1 MRRTLVLLIFSLWPA
16 LPQAAAAADAVIP
29 QGDVVVA
36 KTQGAGVILWDV
48 TPSVAAI
55 VAAAGGNDEKMRDL
69 EIDAAKI
76 LLDRLNEMQATS
88 TVEVRVFYQ
97 KIGDVSPI
105 YRANTFGGVE
115 KLFTVRATTKAAS
128 ADEAAWRRQLAS
140 GTLPNAVSAIVTGD
154 LPPQQ

>member
-1 MRRTLVLLIFSLWPA
+1 MRRTLVLLIFSLWQA
-16 LPQAAAAADAVIP
+16 LPQAAAAGAVLP

-36 KTQGAGVILWDV
+36 KTQGGGVILWDV

-55 VAAAGGNDEKMRDL
+55 VAAAGGNEKKVRDL
-69 EIDAAKI
+69 EIDAATI
-76 LLDRLNEMQATS
+76 LLDRLSEMRATS

-97 KIGDVSPI
+97 KTGDVSPI

-115 KLFTVRATTKAAS
+115 KLFTVRCTTKEAS
-128 ADEAAWRRQLAS
+128 ADEAEWRRQLAS
-140 GTLPNAVSAIVTGD
+140 GTLPSAVSAIVTGD